1 MYDETC
7 SATNQL
13 FMKANRNLF
22 RLGKTLGHKGEVF
35 RHI

>member
-13 FMKANRNLF
+13 FMEANGNLF
-22 RLGKTLGHKGEVF
+22 RLGETLGHKGRTF
-35 RHI
+35 RHM

>member
-1 MYDETC
+1 MYGVTC

-13 FMKANRNLF
+13 FMKANGNLF
-22 RLGKTLGHKGEVF
+22 RLGETLGHKGEAF